1 MVKKI
6 FKYNELVSVEN
17 LSNNTHIDIETDQ
30 IDKIELCKRLDLI
43 KLDIF
48 EMTINY
54 SQVSKMESIA
64 EYTLKSAGEQK
75 CVISLDPVKFKIN
88 KSFNIKFVNNKKL
101 DLSALDDEFIEPIYN
116 NKINFGEVGTQI
128 FASFLDTYPKIDNG
142 DVNLNSKYNNED
154 DSKVN
159 KKNPFEVLKNIN
171 K

>member
-6 FKYNELVSVEN
+6 IKYSELVSIKN
-17 LSNNTHIDIETDQ
+17 LGNNCHLHLEIEQ
-30 IDKIELCKRLDLI
+30 KDKIEISKRLDLI

-48 EMTINY
+48 EMTITY
-54 SQVSKMESIA
+54 SQVSKMESLA
-64 EYTLKSAGEQK
+64 KYELNSVGEQK
-75 CVISLDPVKFKIN
+75 CVISLNPVKFKIN
-88 KSFNIKFVNNKKL
+88 KFFNIKFVNNKKL

-116 NKINFGEVGTQI
+116 NQINFSEVGTQI

-159 KKNPFEVLKNIN
+159 KKNPFEVLNNIN

>member
-6 FKYNELVSVEN
+6 IKYNELVSVEN
-17 LSNNTHIDIETDQ
+17 LSINSHLNIEIDQ
-30 IDKIELCKRLDLI
+30 IDKIEISKRLNLI

-54 SQVSKMESIA
+54 SQVSKIESLA
-64 EYTLKSAGEQK
+64 KYELNSVGEQR
-75 CVISLDPVKFKIN
+75 CVISLNPVKFKIN
-88 KSFNIKFVNNKKL
+88 KFFNIKFVNNKKL

-116 NKINFGEVGTQI
+116 NKINFSEVGTQI

>member
-48 EMTINY
+48 EMSITYN
-54 SQVSKMESIA
+54 QVSKTESLA
-64 EYTLKSAGEQK
+64 KYTLNSVGEQK
-75 CVISLDPVKFKIN
+75 CVISLNPVKFIIN
-88 KSFNIKFVNNKKL
+88 KFFNIKFINNTQL
-101 DLSALDDEFIEPIYN
+101 DLSALDDEFIEPIFN
-116 NKINFGEVGTQI
+116 NKINFCEVGIQM
-128 FASFLDTYPKIDNG
+128 FASFLDTYPKINNG
-142 DVNLNSKYNNED
+142 NINLNSMYRNGD
-154 DSKVN
+154 DSEVN
-159 KKNPFEVLKNIN
+159 KKNPFEVLNNIN

>member
-48 EMTINY
+48 EMSITYN
-54 SQVSKMESIA
+54 QVSKTESLA
-64 EYTLKSAGEQK
+64 KYTLNSVGEQK
-75 CVISLDPVKFKIN
+75 CVISLNPVKFIIN
-88 KSFNIKFVNNKKL
+88 KFFNIKFINNTQL
-101 DLSALDDEFIEPIYN
+101 DLSALDDEFIEPIFN
-116 NKINFGEVGTQI
+116 NKINFCEVGTQM
-128 FASFLDTYPKIDNG
+128 FASFLDTYPKINNG
-142 DVNLNSKYNNED
+142 NINLNSMYRNGD
-154 DSKVN
+154 DSEVN
-159 KKNPFEVLKNIN
+159 KKNPFEVLNNIN